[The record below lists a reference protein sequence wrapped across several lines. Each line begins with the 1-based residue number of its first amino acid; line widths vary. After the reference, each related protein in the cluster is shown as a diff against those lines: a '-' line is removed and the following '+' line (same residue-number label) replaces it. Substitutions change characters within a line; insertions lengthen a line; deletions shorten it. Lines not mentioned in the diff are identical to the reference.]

1 MRCKTGKFCL
11 QWAKAAIII
20 RKNEFRIVNFLKIRF
35 VRRVNFGVQ
44 WEFRKDFFRIVF
56 LDIRAVLCY
65 YIIYIWENSAQ
76 NRPIG
81 GVLFDPLARSHL
93 VKSLFT
99 RARPPMQ
106 PDRAGAS
113 RAPEREQTK
122 TSTGKK
128 LLILAG
134 GNAHEKQNFHKT
146 ALLSF
151 GNVVSCEQRRNRC

>member
-1 MRCKTGKFCL
+1 MTISTPKTRFL
-11 QWAKAAIII
+11 
-20 RKNEFRIVNFLKIRF
+20 FVNFLQRAF
-35 VRRVNFGVQ
+35 VLCVNLRGFLT
-44 WEFRKDFFRIVF
+44 WWKDLFEIVF
-56 LDIRAVLCY
+56 LDNSCDLCY

-93 VKSLFT
+93 VKPPFT

-106 PDRAGAS
+106 PDRAGVL
-113 RAPEREQTK
+113 RAPKREQTK

-151 GNVVSCEQRRNRC
+151 GTDVSCEQRRNRCQCTGGDC